1 MKTFGTISKY
11 KKIHKSSNLSEKT
24 YTHKAIKI
32 SYMVKVFESNK
43 TETKHKVTNLRSNIF
58 IISFNVNG
66 LISTIRR
73 KRCVASITEKT
84 PLCAI

>member
-43 TETKHKVTNLRSNIF
+43 TETKQSNKPKIKHIYH
-58 IISFNVNG
+58 II
-66 LISTIRR
+66 
-73 KRCVASITEKT
+73 
-84 PLCAI
+84 